1 MPRQLNH
8 QVEVVVDRT
17 TNKSAMVL
25 DAAVAPNVA
34 MTTTAMTTTAM
45 TTTAMTTTAMT
56 TMTAVEAIAMML
68 QPRHVEPSF

>member
-45 TTTAMTTTAMT
+45 TTTAMTT
-56 TMTAVEAIAMML
+56 MTAVEAIAMML